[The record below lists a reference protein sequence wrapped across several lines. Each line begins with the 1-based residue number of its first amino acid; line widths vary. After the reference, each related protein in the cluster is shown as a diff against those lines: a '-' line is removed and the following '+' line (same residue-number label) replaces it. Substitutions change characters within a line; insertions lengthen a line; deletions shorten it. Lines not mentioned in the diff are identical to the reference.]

1 MIFDWFILSFII
13 IYNME
18 NGGFSFKRKEHDRII
33 LKSYEHLYKEKAFHD
48 VTLISTDFIPMKA
61 HKTVLFAGSNFF
73 KTLFNIELNK
83 ASNSVLY
90 LKGINSFDLN
100 LILAFIYLG
109 EVNVSED
116 RVDDFL
122 NIASE
127 LQLEGFSS
135 NGDMNIDVLDDEVE
149 GKAITETDSDEKFVD
164 ISSNDNITLQSYPK
178 LEKDSEE
185 DKSHVSNEIESL
197 KKRLKNVEPVPI
209 CQICNRSFKLKSS
222 LDVHNKTVHLGLKL
236 ECQICRKKF
245 VRLDVLNR
253 HIRNIHDGQTYECQ
267 YCSYVGKQKY
277 CLTLHL
283 KNKHSNELL

>member
-1 MIFDWFILSFII
+1 
-13 IYNME
+13 ME
-18 NGGFSFKRKEHDRII
+18 NRDGGFSFNRKDNDKIL
-33 LKSYEHLYKEKAFHD
+33 LKSYQHLYKEKTFHD
-48 VTLISTDFIPMKA
+48 ILLISTDFIPIKA
-61 HKTVLFAGSNFF
+61 HKTVLCAGSNFF
-73 KTLFNIELNK
+73 KTLFNIELDQ

-149 GKAITETDSDEKFVD
+149 GKEITETDSDEKFVD
-164 ISSNDNITLQSYPK
+164 ISSKDNITLQSYPK

-236 ECQICRKKF
+236 ECQICKKKF

-253 HIRNIHDGQTYECQ
+253 HIRTIHDGQIYECQ

-283 KNKHSNELL
+283 KNKHSNEVLQL